1 MKKSPVETQKL
12 LAIQD
17 VRFFVSFPWCFVPFV
32 KFYGEERRAKKNVGV
47 SESAE
52 RFEFVTSDH
61 LLFCLGSL

>member
-32 KFYGEERRAKKNVGV
+32 KFYGVKRRAKKNV

>member
-17 VRFFVSFPWCFVPFV
+17 VRFFVSFPWCFVLLV
-32 KFYGEERRAKKNVGV
+32 KFYGEKRRAKKNV